1 MVRGALGSGGSPDA
15 IIASLQGLKGSRHP
29 ADSFSMARLRIRLA
43 TALVAL
49 TVIPACAASG
59 GGYGP
64 VGMGPGGSHSSS
76 SQTVGTASFYH
87 RSFEGRRTA
96 SGERYDRR
104 RLTAAHRTLP
114 FGSRVRVTNL
124 ENGLSVVVEVN
135 DRGPFRKGRVIDV
148 SEEAARELGFYRAG
162 TARVRVEELASRE

>member
-1 MVRGALGSGGSPDA
+1 M
-15 IIASLQGLKGSRHP
+15 RH
-29 ADSFSMARLRIRLA
+29 RLA
-43 TALVAL
+43 TALLAL
-49 TVIPACAASG
+49 TLLPACAASG
-59 GGYGP
+59 GGFGP
-64 VGMGPGGSHSSS
+64 VYTGSGGAHVESSS
-76 SQTVGTASFYH
+76 VGTASFYH

-96 SGERYDRR
+96 SGERYDRHR
-104 RLTAAHRTLP
+104 MTAAHRTLP

-162 TARVRVEELASRE
+162 TARVRVEELASR

>member
-1 MVRGALGSGGSPDA
+1 
-15 IIASLQGLKGSRHP
+15 
-29 ADSFSMARLRIRLA
+29 
-43 TALVAL
+43 
-49 TVIPACAASG
+49 
-59 GGYGP
+59 
-64 VGMGPGGSHSSS
+64 VGR
-76 SQTVGTASFYH
+76 ASFYH

-96 SGERYDRR
+96 SGERYDRH

-124 ENGLSVVVEVN
+124 ENGHSVVVEVN

>member
-1 MVRGALGSGGSPDA
+1 
-15 IIASLQGLKGSRHP
+15 
-29 ADSFSMARLRIRLA
+29 
-43 TALVAL
+43 
-49 TVIPACAASG
+49 
-59 GGYGP
+59 
-64 VGMGPGGSHSSS
+64 
-76 SQTVGTASFYH
+76 VGTASFYH
-87 RSFEGRRTA
+87 RSLEGHRTA
-96 SGERYDRR
+96 SGEPYDRR

-124 ENGLSVVVEVN
+124 ENGLSVVVLVN

>member
-1 MVRGALGSGGSPDA
+1 
-15 IIASLQGLKGSRHP
+15 
-29 ADSFSMARLRIRLA
+29 MARWQVRLA

-49 TVIPACAASG
+49 TALPSCAASG

-64 VGMGPGGSHSSS
+64 VGMGSGGSHSSTS
-76 SQTVGTASFYH
+76 GTVGTASFYH

-148 SEEAARELGFYRAG
+148 SEEAARVLGFYRAG

>member
-1 MVRGALGSGGSPDA
+1 MASP
-15 IIASLQGLKGSRHP
+15 L
-29 ADSFSMARLRIRLA
+29 IRL
-43 TALVAL
+43 TNVLLTITLV
-49 TVIPACAASG
+49 PACAASG
-59 GGYGP
+59 GGFGP
-64 VGMGPGGSHSSS
+64 VYSGSGSSRVESSS
-76 SQTVGTASFYH
+76 VGTASFYH

-96 SGERYDRR
+96 SGERYDRH

-124 ENGLSVVVEVN
+124 ENGLSVVLEVN

-148 SEEAARELGFYRAG
+148 SEAAARELGFYRAG

>member
-1 MVRGALGSGGSPDA
+1 
-15 IIASLQGLKGSRHP
+15 
-29 ADSFSMARLRIRLA
+29 MARWHVRIA
-43 TALVAL
+43 TTLVAL
-49 TVIPACAASG
+49 LSLPSCAASG

-64 VGMGPGGSHSSS
+64 VTMGSGGSHSVSS
-76 SQTVGTASFYH
+76 HAVGMASFYH
-87 RSFEGRRTA
+87 RSFQGRRTA
-96 SGERYDRR
+96 SGETYDRH

-114 FGSRVRVTNL
+114 FGSRVLVTNL
-124 ENGLSVVVEVN
+124 ENGRSVVVEVN

>member
-1 MVRGALGSGGSPDA
+1 
-15 IIASLQGLKGSRHP
+15 
-29 ADSFSMARLRIRLA
+29 MARWQIQLA

-49 TVIPACAASG
+49 TVLPSCAASG
-59 GGYGP
+59 GGYAP
-64 VGMGPGGSHSSS
+64 SGMGSGGPHSSS
-76 SQTVGTASFYH
+76 SGAVGTASFYH

-96 SGERYDRR
+96 SGEPYDRR

-124 ENGLSVVVEVN
+124 ENGLSVVVLVN

>member
-1 MVRGALGSGGSPDA
+1 
-15 IIASLQGLKGSRHP
+15 
-29 ADSFSMARLRIRLA
+29 MARWQIRIA

-49 TVIPACAASG
+49 TALPSCAASG
-59 GGYGP
+59 GGFGP
-64 VGMGPGGSHSSS
+64 VYTGPESPRVQSSS
-76 SQTVGTASFYH
+76 VGKASFYH

-96 SGERYDRR
+96 SGERYDRH

>member
-1 MVRGALGSGGSPDA
+1 
-15 IIASLQGLKGSRHP
+15 
-29 ADSFSMARLRIRLA
+29 MARWRIRLA
-43 TALVAL
+43 TVLMAL
-49 TVIPACAASG
+49 TALPSCAASG
-59 GGYGP
+59 GGFGP
-64 VGMGPGGSHSSS
+64 VGTGSGGSSPQSSS
-76 SQTVGTASFYH
+76 VGRASFYH

-96 SGERYDRR
+96 SGERYDRH